1 MNCGCKLFKTFPYK
15 KLFLFR
21 LDSDLFKK
29 VSICSLSLVRLSSS
43 RDHYKVIN
51 TTCTPVARLF
61 SSVTSAKSCSARYR
75 DLDRFCTM
83 PESSHQYLNG
93 HSNGHNM
100 ETENENFLFT
110 SESVGEGHP
119 G

>member
-1 MNCGCKLFKTFPYK
+1 MNCSCKLFKIFRCK

-29 VSICSLSLVRLSSS
+29 VSICPWSLVRLSSS
-43 RDHYKVIN
+43 RDSYKVIN

-61 SSVTSAKSCSARYR
+61 PSVTSAGRFSARFC
-75 DLDRFCTM
+75 DLDRFSTM

-93 HSNGHNM
+93 HQNGHL

>member
-1 MNCGCKLFKTFPYK
+1 MNCSCKLFKILRRK
-15 KLFLFR
+15 KPFLFR

-29 VSICSLSLVRLSSS
+29 VSICSSSLVRLSSS
-43 RDHYKVIN
+43 RDSYKVIN

-61 SSVTSAKSCSARYR
+61 PSVTSAKRSSARYC
-75 DLDRFCTM
+75 DLDRLSTM

-93 HSNGHNM
+93 HQNGHM